1 MKVIL
6 LPGETADRIC
16 GKQRVLPDIRYRE
29 TKHLLRVPCEEGL
42 LLFHTLTGELLLM
55 EQGEDPEEN
64 RSALIERWFLV
75 PDTFDECSQADT
87 VYRIAAMLNPFPENK
102 TKFTVLTTTDC
113 NARCYYC
120 YERGIPR
127 FSMSPA
133 VAKDVGLYIARECA
147 GAPVSLSWFGGE
159 PLYNREAID
168 LICAVLREHGVGYS
182 SILTSNGFFLDEA
195 TAKKAAA
202 EWNVR
207 SAQIAIDGTEKVYN
221 RTKAFLDVQESP
233 FRRVLDNIEHA
244 LDAGIHI
251 SIRLNMDREN
261 AEDLYRLIDLLGDRY
276 GRRPNLSAHV
286 IVLKGIA
293 GRIHE
298 FPSPDDA
305 LKWKRRL
312 ERKLDEWGYL
322 KHGSLPR
329 GLQINRCMADN
340 PACEVILPDGRIQR
354 CEHFDE
360 AEIVGSIYDPKRDE
374 RKCREWTETVRF
386 PDCADCALYPMCVP
400 LRRCPWNADGCSASR
415 RADLFA
421 MYSGLIGF
429 SYQKEKSRED

>member
-16 GKQRVLPDIRYRE
+16 GKQRVLPNTQYRE
-29 TKHLLRVPCEEGL
+29 TKHLLRVPCEEGM

-55 EQGEDPEEN
+55 ERGDDPKEN
-64 RSALIERWFLV
+64 SKALIERWFLV
-75 PDTFDECSQADT
+75 PDTFDECSQSDT
-87 VYRIAAMLNPFPENK
+87 VYRIAAILNPVPENK

-113 NARCYYC
+113 NARCFYC

-133 VAKDVGLYIARECA
+133 VAKDVALYIARECA

-159 PLYNREAID
+159 PLYNLEAID
-168 LICAVLREHGVGYS
+168 LICACLREHDVEYS

-202 EWNVR
+202 DWKVH
-207 SAQIAIDGTEKVYN
+207 SAQIAVDGTEKVYN
-221 RTKAFLDVQESP
+221 RTKAFLDTQESP

-276 GRRPNLSAHV
+276 GRLPNLSAHV
-286 IVLKGIA
+286 IVLKGIT
-293 GRIHE
+293 GKVHE
-298 FPSPDDA
+298 FRSPDDA
-305 LKWKRRL
+305 LEWKRRL

-322 KHGSLPR
+322 KYGSLPR

-360 AEIVGSIYDPKRDE
+360 AEIVGSIYESKRDE

-386 PDCADCALYPMCVP
+386 PGCANCALYPMCVP
-400 LRRCPWNADGCSASR
+400 LRRCPWNAAGCSASR
-415 RADLFA
+415 QADLFA
-421 MYSGLIGF
+421 MYSRVIR
-429 SYQKEKSRED
+429 STYEREKSRED